1 MKNGVRLRNPS
12 LFFVRGFYFLSVI
25 AGALHI
31 LRLGAS
37 SQCPF
42 SLVLYNC
49 VPRAPRG
56 ESIEKRPEV
65 INQRTE
71 FAHWEMDCVEGKKGT
86 KRTLLVLTERL
97 TREEIIM
104 LMQDHTAKS
113 VVKSLDKLEKKYG
126 AMFKRVFKT
135 ITVDNG
141 SEFSDCKGIERSVL
155 CDEKRAMV
163 FYCHPYCSWERG
175 SNENQNKLIRR
186 HIPKGSD
193 IREFTHAAI
202 EKIQN
207 WINTYPR
214 EIFNFRTSEELF
226 QEQLALLT

>member
-1 MKNGVRLRNPS
+1 
-12 LFFVRGFYFLSVI
+12 
-25 AGALHI
+25 
-31 LRLGAS
+31 
-37 SQCPF
+37 
-42 SLVLYNC
+42 
-49 VPRAPRG
+49 
-56 ESIEKRPEV
+56 
-65 INQRTE
+65 
-71 FAHWEMDCVEGKKGT
+71 MDCVEGKKGT